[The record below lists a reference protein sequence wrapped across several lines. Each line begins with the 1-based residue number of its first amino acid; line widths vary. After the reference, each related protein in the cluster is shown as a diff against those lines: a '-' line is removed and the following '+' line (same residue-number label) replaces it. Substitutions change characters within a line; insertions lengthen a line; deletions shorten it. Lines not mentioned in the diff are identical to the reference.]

1 MQACGLSCCPSR
13 LSLRFTFTFY
23 TLLAPGDLTYPDV
36 SHPISPRG
44 YRVSRRQG
52 AQKKTD
58 STRSSILVYFFRS
71 FILFRGISNI
81 MDSVTRLNILMKPT
95 FLQFFFFLHVHFC
108 DALGKCHESMSEHIF
123 AGFRPM
129 GLFATFFILFL
140 VSSGGWVKI
149 KLKFPSF
156 HVSDKCFASI

>member
-81 MDSVTRLNILMKPT
+81 MDSVTSLNILMKPT
-95 FLQFFFFLHVHFC
+95 FPQFFFFFYMYIFVMPSANATRVCQSIFSQVFAPWVYSRHF
-108 DALGKCHESMSEHIF
+108 LYYF
-123 AGFRPM
+123 
-129 GLFATFFILFL
+129 
-140 VSSGGWVKI
+140 
-149 KLKFPSF
+149 
-156 HVSDKCFASI
+156 